1 MPGRRWSW
9 TRAPACVRSRPLLG
23 GQPFDGT
30 ILLTHLHWDHVHGLP
45 FFTGGDREGSRVSLL
60 LPEQED
66 GASAEQALA
75 KGMSPPHFPIGPSE
89 LRGAWT
95 FGTVAPGQ
103 LKAEG
108 FTIEARAIPHKGGAT
123 LGYRVSDGSSVIAYL
138 PDHCPTALG
147 PGPEGW
153 GEYHA
158 AALELASD
166 ADVLLHDA
174 FLLADE
180 VPAEASFGHAAVD
193 YAIGLGRRAGARR
206 VVLTHHKPGRTDAAL
221 DELASRVA
229 GSGRG
234 GQPGRRGPGDVAS
247 RVAGVRA
254 GPGRRQPEVKWPRRA
269 RSLSSDGV
277 DAVVVGSGPN
287 GLAAALTMARA
298 GLSVHVI
305 EGAATPGGGCR
316 TEELTLPGFRHD
328 VCSAVHPLAGAS
340 PFFAG
345 TDLAASGSGC

>member
-1 MPGRRWSW
+1 VRLYLCGVRGSTPAPGADFLRYGGHTSCVAIAHDD
-9 TRAPACVRSRPLLG
+9 APRPTLVLDAGTGLRQVTPLLG

-45 FFTGGDREGSRVSLL
+45 FFTGGDCEGSRVSLL

-66 GASAEQALA
+66 GATAEQALA
-75 KGMSPPHFPIGPSE
+75 KGMSPPHFPIGPSK

-95 FGTVAPGQ
+95 FGTVTPGP

-153 GEYHA
+153 GEYHP
-158 AALELASD
+158 AALELASG

-180 VPAEASFGHAAVD
+180 VPAEAFFGHAAID

-221 DELASRVA
+221 DE
-229 GSGRG
+229 
-234 GQPGRRGPGDVAS
+234 VAS
-247 RVAGVRA
+247 RVAGLRGEVASRAAGVRGEA
-254 GPGRRQPEVKWPRRA
+254 PGRPTLPEVI
-269 RSLSSDGV
+269 V
-277 DAVVVGSGPN
+277 
-287 GLAAALTMARA
+287 AA
-298 GLSVHVI
+298 
-305 EGAATPGGGCR
+305 EG
-316 TEELTLPGFRHD
+316 EIFEL
-328 VCSAVHPLAGAS
+328 
-340 PFFAG
+340 
-345 TDLAASGSGC
+345 